1 MILDTLQNCGLYETI
16 HPRFKKA
23 FDFLQN
29 TDLATLPLG
38 KVELDGKDLFINVV
52 EITGKTADEVRLE
65 THNRYI
71 DIQMPISADEIMG
84 WIPTSKLQ
92 KPIDNYNPEKDVTF
106 FTDKA
111 SNFVTVKTG
120 EFAIFF
126 PTDGHQPGIAE
137 GVVKKLIVKVLI

>member
-38 KVELDGKDLFINVV
+38 KVELDGKNLFINVV
-52 EITGKTADEVRLE
+52 EITGKTANEVRLE

-71 DIQMPISADEIMG
+71 CI
-84 WIPTSKLQ
+84 
-92 KPIDNYNPEKDVTF
+92 
-106 FTDKA
+106 
-111 SNFVTVKTG
+111 
-120 EFAIFF
+120 
-126 PTDGHQPGIAE
+126 
-137 GVVKKLIVKVLI
+137 IV